1 MVVQLA
7 RQRGNRSESLPPLSR
22 RFSQSIFR
30 SSFLSRLREG
40 ASAHAG
46 GVGTPYLFHLP
57 SGGVS
62 RFVYP
67 SSTELPWI
75 GRRGLA
81 RMRNERVIV
90 QLLSFGGSFGSVWPF
105 QLYPHPRSNSNGRF
119 VVRRFS
125 FARTSTCVSWGAA
138 AESARVP
145 FLPFPHPE
153 HFFSKRRRTSF

>member
-1 MVVQLA
+1 MVMQLA
-7 RQRGNRSESLPPLSR
+7 RQRGNRSESLPPLSL

-67 SSTELPWI
+67 SSTELPWV

-105 QLYPHPRSNSNGRF
+105 HVIPPAPFQSEWTVCRRKVFVCANLDLRF
-119 VVRRFS
+119 V
-125 FARTSTCVSWGAA
+125 G
-138 AESARVP
+138 
-145 FLPFPHPE
+145 
-153 HFFSKRRRTSF
+153 RRRRVCSRTFLAFSSPGAFLL